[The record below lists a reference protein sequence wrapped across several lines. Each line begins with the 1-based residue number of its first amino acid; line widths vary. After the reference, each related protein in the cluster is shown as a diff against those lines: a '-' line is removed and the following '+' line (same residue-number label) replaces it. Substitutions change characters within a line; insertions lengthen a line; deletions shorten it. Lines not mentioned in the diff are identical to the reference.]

1 MLDLEV
7 ANEMNENRYTHTV
20 PFDYTDVIRLRNYLV
35 GIFPSLET
43 ASAVKKAIRQKRIH
57 VDGNEGRTGDWIAPG
72 MVITCSTLSFVPVDG
87 KFDIPIV
94 FQDEHLLIL
103 NKPPGVV
110 SSSVNG
116 RSLQRELKKIQ
127 PCQAAD
133 ALPYPYLVHRL
144 DRQTSGLIIA
154 ARTMACRRMLGEMLE
169 QHAVCKE
176 YIALVEGD
184 ARDIPILIEHDIDGK
199 SAKTEIVKVD
209 LAKTRDITSIVQIK
223 LHTGRTHQIRIHLT
237 AVGHPIIGDQSYNS
251 GGLDFKQGLF
261 LMCSHLSFVHPIT
274 QSKLSTRADLHKK
287 YVKYINKV

>member
-1 MLDLEV
+1 
-7 ANEMNENRYTHTV
+7 MNENTYTHTV
-20 PFDYTDVIRLRNYLV
+20 PVDYSDVMRLRNYLV
-35 GIFPSLET
+35 GIFPLLET
-43 ASAVKKAIRQKRIH
+43 ASAVKKAIKQKRIQL
-57 VDGNEGRTGDWIAPG
+57 DGDEGNTGDWILPG
-72 MVITCSTLSFVPVDG
+72 MVITYRAFRFVTVAG

-94 FQDEHLLIL
+94 FQDDHLLIL

-110 SSSVNG
+110 TSSVNS
-116 RSLQRELKKIQ
+116 RSLQTELKKID
-127 PCQAAD
+127 PSQAAD

-184 ARDIPILIEHDIDGK
+184 ARDIPILIENDLDGK

-209 LAKTRDITSIVQIK
+209 IANTRDITSIVRIK

-237 AVGHPIIGDQSYNS
+237 AAGHPIIGDQLHNI

-274 QSKLSTRADLHKK
+274 QSEVSTRADLHKK
-287 YVKYINKV
+287 FIKYIKKV

>member
-1 MLDLEV
+1 
-7 ANEMNENRYTHTV
+7 MNENTYTHTV
-20 PFDYTDVIRLRNYLV
+20 PVDYSDVMRLRNYLV
-35 GIFPSLET
+35 GIFPLLET
-43 ASAVKKAIRQKRIH
+43 ASAVKKAIKQKRIQL
-57 VDGNEGRTGDWIAPG
+57 DGDEGNTGDWILPG
-72 MVITCSTLSFVPVDG
+72 MVITYRAFRFVTVAG

-94 FQDEHLLIL
+94 FQDDHLLIL

-110 SSSVNG
+110 TSSVNS
-116 RSLQRELKKIQ
+116 RSLQTELKKID
-127 PCQAAD
+127 PSQAAD

-184 ARDIPILIEHDIDGK
+184 ARDIPILIEESIDGK

-209 LAKTRDITSIVQIK
+209 IANTRDITSIVRIK

-237 AVGHPIIGDQSYNS
+237 AAGHPIIGDQLHNI

-274 QSKLSTRADLHKK
+274 QSEVSTRADLHKK
-287 YVKYINKV
+287 FIKYIKKV